1 MDKRLIIH
9 GYKKKNFLGGTMKVK
24 KITAMILAAALC
36 ATAVTGCGINTSATA
51 ATMKNQ
57 TVTMGMANFACRF
70 QQASVE
76 DYYKAMLGSSS
87 SSSDDSNFWSRDLYG
102 NGSTMEDNLKD
113 SVMEQ
118 LHAMYT
124 LQAHMDD
131 YKIKV
136 TDDEKKAIKKAA
148 KKFLKDNTSTVAKE
162 MSADEDTVEEFLTLY
177 TIQHKMQDAIE
188 AEADTNVTDEE
199 ANERGYSM
207 VTISTASHT
216 DDSGNTVE
224 YTDDEKAKLK
234 QDAQAIADET
244 KAGSTLSDAAKNHD
258 QEATTGAYASDDST
272 LDEDVKKA
280 LDALKEGET
289 SDVIETDSAFY
300 VVHLDSETDQEA
312 TEKNRQNII
321 DKRKTEH
328 YNEVLEGWQKK
339 DGWTVSKKN
348 VAKISFKNSLTQKD
362 PNASTETET
371 QTQSSTETQNVEST
385 Q

>member
-1 MDKRLIIH
+1 
-9 GYKKKNFLGGTMKVK
+9 MKVK
-24 KITAMILAAALC
+24 KITAIILAAAIC
-36 ATAVTGCGINTSATA
+36 ATAVTGCGINKDATA

-76 DYYKAMLGSSS
+76 DYYKAMLGAS

-102 NGSTMEDNLKD
+102 NGSTMEDSLKD

-124 LQAHMDD
+124 LQAHMSD
-131 YKIKV
+131 YKIKI
-136 TDDEKKAIKKAA
+136 TDEEKKAIQKAA
-148 KKFLKDNTSTVAKE
+148 KQFLKDNTSTVAKE

-177 TIQHKMQDAIE
+177 TIQHKMQEAIE

-234 QDAQAIADET
+234 QDAQAIVDET

-272 LDEDVKKA
+272 LDETVKKA
-280 LDALKEGET
+280 LDGLKEGET
-289 SDVIETDSAFY
+289 SDVIETGSALY

-328 YNEVLEGWQKK
+328 YNEVLEGGQKK

-371 QTQSSTETQNVEST
+371 QTQSSTETQSVEST
-385 Q
+385 QE

>member
-1 MDKRLIIH
+1 
-9 GYKKKNFLGGTMKVK
+9 MKVK
-24 KITAMILAAALC
+24 KITAFILAAAIC
-36 ATAVTGCGINTSATA
+36 ATAVTGCGINTNATA
-51 ATMKNQ
+51 ASMKDQ

-76 DYYKAMLGSSS
+76 DYYKAMLGASSS
-87 SSSDDSNFWSRDLYG
+87 SDDDSNFWSRDLYG
-102 NGSTMEDNLKD
+102 NGSTMEDSMKD

-124 LQAHMDD
+124 LQAHMSD
-131 YKIKV
+131 YKIEI
-136 TDDEKKAIKKAA
+136 TDEEKKAIQKAA
-148 KKFLKDNTSTVAKE
+148 KQFLKDNTTEVTKE
-162 MSADEDTVEEFLTLY
+162 MSADQDTVEEFLTLY
-177 TIQHKMQDAIE
+177 TIQKKMQDAIE

-207 VTISTASHT
+207 VTISTTSHT

-244 KAGSTLSDAAKNHD
+244 KAGSTLADAAKNHD

-272 LDEDVKKA
+272 LDEDVKNA

-289 SDVIETDSAFY
+289 SDVIETDSALY

-348 VAKISFKNSLTQKD
+348 VAKISFKNSLTQQD

-371 QTQSSTETQNVEST
+371 QTATQSSTETQNVEST